1 MKTVLLSA
9 AVSMF
14 IALFGTPLAIK
25 TFSRRGYG
33 QEIRSDGPAG
43 HLSKRG
49 TPTMGGT
56 VIIIASLTG
65 YLIGHLV
72 TGNAMSAS
80 GLLVLF
86 LMTGLGLVGFADDF
100 IKLYMQRS
108 LGLRSGAKLAGQ
120 AVVGGVFALL
130 AIRFPDGYDLT
141 PASTHLSFY
150 ADFGISIG
158 PVLFVVWVIL
168 MVAGTSNGVNLTDG
182 LDGLAT
188 GAAIL
193 VLAAYMIIGIWQL
206 RNDCTVFLAQACYD
220 VPLAIKTFS
229 RRGYGQEI
237 RSDGPAGHLSKRGTP
252 TMGGTVIIVASLTGY
267 LIGHV
272 VTGNAM
278 SASGL
283 LVLFLMTGLGLVGFA
298 DDFIKL
304 YMQRSLGL
312 RSGAKLAGQAVVGG
326 VFALLA
332 IRFPDGYDLTPAS
345 THLSFYADF
354 GISIGPVL
362 FVVWVIIMVA
372 GTSNGVNLTDGLD
385 GLATGAAIL
394 ALAAYMIIG
403 IWQLRNDCTV
413 FLAQACY
420 AVRDPQDLAIVAAT
434 VMGACAGFLWW
445 NAPPAKIF
453 MGDTGSLA
461 LGGALAGLAIT
472 TKTELLLL
480 LLGGLFVI
488 ITLSVV
494 IQVGSF
500 KLTGK
505 RVFRMAPL
513 QHHFELAGWAETTIV
528 VRFWIIAGICVALG
542 LGIFYVG

>member
-1 MKTVLLSA
+1 VKTVLLSA
-9 AVSMF
+9 AVSLF
-14 IALFGTPLAIK
+14 FALFGTPLAIR

-33 QEIRSDGPAG
+33 QEIRSDGPQG

-56 VIIIASLTG
+56 VIITASLAG
-65 YLIGHLV
+65 YLIGHLA
-72 TGNAMSAS
+72 TGDPMSAS

-130 AIRFPDGYDLT
+130 AIRFPDSVDLT
-141 PASTHLSFY
+141 PASTHLSFL

-158 PVLFVVWVIL
+158 PVLL
-168 MVAGTSNGVNLTDG
+168 
-182 LDGLAT
+182 
-188 GAAIL
+188 
-193 VLAAYMIIGIWQL
+193 
-206 RNDCTVFLAQACYD
+206 
-220 VPLAIKTFS
+220 
-229 RRGYGQEI
+229 
-237 RSDGPAGHLSKRGTP
+237 
-252 TMGGTVIIVASLTGY
+252 
-267 LIGHV
+267 
-272 VTGNAM
+272 
-278 SASGL
+278 
-283 LVLFLMTGLGLVGFA
+283 
-298 DDFIKL
+298 
-304 YMQRSLGL
+304 
-312 RSGAKLAGQAVVGG
+312 
-326 VFALLA
+326 
-332 IRFPDGYDLTPAS
+332 
-345 THLSFYADF
+345 
-354 GISIGPVL
+354 
-362 FVVWVIIMVA
+362 VVWVIIMVA

-413 FLAQACY
+413 FLASNCY
-420 AVRDPQDLAIVAAT
+420 DVRDPQDVAVVAAT
-434 VMGACAGFLWW
+434 VMGACTGFLWW

-461 LGGALAGLAIT
+461 LGGVLAGLAIVT
-472 TKTELLLL
+472 RTELLLL

-488 ITLSVV
+488 ITLSVA

-513 QHHFELAGWAETTIV
+513 QHHFELSGWAETTIV